1 MNETLTRTLSGV
13 LYIIILISA
22 SLYLNSFLALFG
34 LFLLMMVIEFC
45 ELVKLPKMLPIILA
59 LLIYLLLSY
68 FIVSDAVDFIVMLL
82 TFSTAVKATAFL
94 FERKQHPLGYFSKY
108 AYLIGYIIFPI
119 ILLTKIPLLGKT
131 FNPKIIIGIFI
142 LIWAND
148 TMAFVV
154 GKSIGKT
161 KLFERISPKKTI
173 EGFMGGVV
181 FAVIFSILI
190 AKYYLN
196 EPYTHWIVIALIV
209 GVFGTVGDL
218 IESKFKRMAGV
229 KDSGKIMPGHGG
241 ILDRLDSIIFVG
253 PFVFLFYQILN
264 YVS

>member
-22 SLYLNSFLALFG
+22 TLYLNSFLVLFG
-34 LFLLMMVIEFC
+34 LFLLLVVVEFC
-45 ELVKLPKMLPIILA
+45 NLVHLQKLLPIGISIISYFLFSYFPENKTVN
-59 LLIYLLLSY
+59 LVILLLT
-68 FIVSDAVDFIVMLL
+68 LL
-82 TFSTAVKATAFL
+82 VGIKAILFLYKKSEAGIDTTSKYLFL
-94 FERKQHPLGYFSKY
+94 F
-108 AYLIGYIIFPI
+108 GYIIFPI
-119 ILLTKIPLLGKT
+119 LLITKIPFVENV
-131 FNPKIIIGIFI
+131 FNPKIIISIFI

-154 GKSIGKT
+154 GKSIGKR

-173 EGFMGGVV
+173 EGFFGGLV
-181 FAVIFSILI
+181 FAVIFSVLI
-190 AKYYLN
+190 AKYFMLQSML
-196 EPYTHWIVIALIV
+196 PWIIIALIV
-209 GVFGTVGDL
+209 GIFGTIGDL